1 MEFLLNAVWIV
12 GSLLLIG
19 SKFHSMRRQNNRVEW
34 RVLIALGVL
43 LALMLPVISITDD
56 LMANNATA
64 DVEHM
69 FRRPLEPVPQSPF
82 LAVLEIVTSA
92 ALLLFGLRQRALLQT
107 MSRSDS
113 SLVRL
118 RQGLMRLSSV
128 RPPPCASLRLA

>member
-1 MEFLLNAVWIV
+1 MELLLNVVWVAV
-12 GSLLLIG
+12 SLLLLG
-19 SKFHSMRRQNNRVEW
+19 GKLHSMRSRDHRVEW
-34 RVLIALGVL
+34 RVLIALGIL

-69 FRRPLEPVPQSPF
+69 FRRPLEPIPQSPF
-82 LAVLEIVTSA
+82 LAVLELVASA
-92 ALLLFGLRQRALLQT
+92 ALFLFGLRQRLLLET
-107 MSRSDS
+107 ISRSDS

-128 RPPPCASLRLA
+128 RPPPALVLAS